1 MSDKKIRRTSW
12 CGACLWVAV
21 ILLGMLSGCDQ
32 SASPTNGSSP
42 TPIEET
48 TATDADPLSSQPVE
62 AVTTLLKAFQDGEAG
77 VIWDLLPPRHHVE
90 LNKLMREFAAKMDR
104 EVWKRL
110 FVVARRIVEILR
122 DKRELIVGNPELKFP
137 SVSKLKLPSVNKRL
151 LSENYSGLLALLLL
165 IVDSELSDLDKLR
178 NFDGKTFFSGTGT
191 RFLKQLVTLSANDPN
206 DPFRKGFDA
215 KVRLVHIDGTKAT
228 IGLMM
233 DGTFVMTRQ
242 AVDEKQNETQ
252 MEMQQIDGVWF
263 VTEFD
268 YGLRLMYKDGR
279 EMVAGIPDDAIR
291 KNRTALLKLLQT
303 VEEDLDRIELAKTSN
318 EFVQSLALAQV
329 RLNQLLSA
337 GIDQESGTG
346 SEAEPVPRGRTV
358 TVVVKGEMDK
368 ATRQR
373 VLDRLKNLKRQGE
386 RSRVTGGQGL
396 MTVIIPTDRFLQDVI
411 DAIDFGV
418 VGDVDEVERQVIVI
432 LKPEPKPKPATRVKQ
447 DDSGT

>member
-1 MSDKKIRRTSW
+1 MSDKKIRRKSW
-12 CGACLWVAV
+12 CGDCLWVAI

-42 TPIEET
+42 TPIEAT
-48 TATDADPLSSQPVE
+48 TANDADPLSQPDE
-62 AVTTLLKAFQDGEAG
+62 AVRTLLKAFQAGEAG

-90 LNKLMREFAAKMDR
+90 IDKFMREFAAKMDR

-122 DKRELIVGNPELKFP
+122 NKRDLIVGNPELKLP
-137 SVSKLKLPSVNKRL
+137 SASKLKLLSVNKRL

-165 IVDSELSDLDKLR
+165 IIDSELSDLDKLR
-178 NFDGKTFFSGTGT
+178 DFDGKTFFSGTGT
-191 RFLKQLVTLSANDPN
+191 RFLKQLVALSAKYPN
-206 DPFRKGFDA
+206 DPFRQGFDA

-233 DGTFVMTRQ
+233 TGTFVMTRQ

-252 MEMQQIDGVWF
+252 MEVRQIDGVWF
-263 VTEFD
+263 VAELD
-268 YGLRLMYKDGR
+268 YGLRKMYTDGR

-318 EFVQSLALAQV
+318 EFLQSLALAQV

-358 TVVVKGEMDK
+358 TVVVKGEMDT

-373 VLDRLKNLKRQGE
+373 VLDRLKNLKRQGGT
-386 RSRVTGGQGL
+386 SRVTGGQGL

-411 DAIDFGV
+411 DTIDFGV
-418 VGDVDEVERQVIVI
+418 VDDVDEVERQLTVI

-447 DDSGT
+447 DGSGT